1 MPIGAGSPM
10 RATTREKRVSD
21 RESGQAIVEYAILIG
36 VVAVALIPVLTLFTV
51 AVNRYFTNRTEDIHE
66 SEVKIAQAQDLFIQY
81 MDARIAY
88 LTCLVNLN
96 PSQSSS
102 ACGASP

>member
-1 MPIGAGSPM
+1 MNI
-10 RATTREKRVSD
+10 ATSD

-36 VVAVALIPVLTLFTV
+36 VVAVALIPILTAFTV
-51 AVNRYFTNRTEDIHE
+51 AVNRYFEHRTADIQQA
-66 SEVKIAQAQDLFIQY
+66 EVKISQAQDLFIQY

-88 LTCLVNLN
+88 LTCLVDLN

-102 ACGASP
+102 ACGAPP